1 MYMSRNTQNDEC
13 FHVEFW
19 RKRFNRLRKDL
30 KGRSIIKSLIDGNSY
45 FDSAEGG
52 NVYRNVLAETASLD
66 RTRIA
71 VNALE
76 THLAKHKKVSVR
88 RTKVSAS

>member
-1 MYMSRNTQNDEC
+1 MSINTQSDEC

-19 RKRFNRLRKDL
+19 RKRFKRLRKDL
-30 KGRSIIKSLIDGNSY
+30 KGRSVLKSLIDGNSY

-52 NVYRNVLAETASLD
+52 NVYRNVLAEAASLD

-71 VNALE
+71 VHALE
-76 THLAKHKKVSVR
+76 THLAKHKKVFAR
-88 RTKVSAS
+88 RTKVSVS